1 MVRKRA
7 NSHVRP
13 SYLCEVA
20 GKFQTWFSAISPN
33 DLKGI
38 RELFTHDLTS
48 FGKTSATSNSVVQP
62 IRKQLS
68 LMVAKL
74 IYIFVRKRSQFEMT
88 PSCGVKRDVVGSHK

>member
-1 MVRKRA
+1 MSDQA
-7 NSHVRP
+7 TLI
-13 SYLCEVA
+13 YICEVA

-38 RELFTHDLTS
+38 RKLFTHDLTT

-68 LMVAKL
+68 LIVAIL
-74 IYIFVRKRSQFEMT
+74 IYTFVRKSSQSETT
-88 PSCGVKRDVVGSHK
+88 PSCGVKRDVVGSHE